1 MIKLVVI
8 MLISKGRGYVYG
20 IEYHVVFCVKYRKK
34 IINDTIKNSLFQIFI
49 LLAEEMGFTIIEINT
64 DLDHVH
70 LLISCKPQHY
80 IPDIIKRLKGTSA
93 RWLFQLY
100 PELKVQLYG
109 GHLWNPSYFI
119 ATVSDTLEEN
129 IKEYIINQSD
139 SVKSF
144 MKNLH

>member
-8 MLISKGRGYVYG
+8 ILISKGRGYVYG

-129 IKEYIINQSD
+129 IKEYIINQS
-139 SVKSF
+139 KGG
-144 MKNLH
+144 

>member
-1 MIKLVVI
+1 

-20 IEYHVVFCVKYRKK
+20 IEYHIVFCVKYRKK
-34 IINDTIKNSLFQIFI
+34 IIDDNIKNSLFQIFI
-49 LLAEEMGFTIIEINT
+49 LLSEEMGVTILEINT

-100 PELKVQLYG
+100 PELKEHLYG

-129 IKEYIINQSD
+129 IKDYIINQG
-139 SVKSF
+139 
-144 MKNLH
+144 KNG

>member
-1 MIKLVVI
+1 

-20 IEYHVVFCVKYRKK
+20 IEYHIVFCVKYRKK
-34 IINDTIKNSLFQIFI
+34 IIDGNIKKSLFQIFT
-49 LLAEEMGFTIIEINT
+49 LLSEEIGFTILEVNT
-64 DLDHVH
+64 DLEHVH

-80 IPDIIKRLKGTSA
+80 IPDIVKRLKGTSA

-100 PELKVQLYG
+100 PELKKELYG

-129 IKEYIINQSD
+129 IKEYIYNQG
-139 SVKSF
+139 K
-144 MKNLH
+144 

>member
-1 MIKLVVI
+1 

-20 IEYHVVFCVKYRKK
+20 IEYHIVFCVKYRKR
-34 IINDTIKNSLFQIFI
+34 IIDDNIKKSLFQIFT
-49 LLAEEMGFTIIEINT
+49 LLSEDIGFTILEVNT
-64 DLDHVH
+64 DLDHIH

-80 IPDIIKRLKGTSA
+80 IPDIVKRLKGTSA

-100 PELKVQLYG
+100 PELKKELDG

-129 IKEYIINQSD
+129 IKEYIYNQG
-139 SVKSF
+139 K
-144 MKNLH
+144 

>member
-1 MIKLVVI
+1 

-20 IEYHVVFCVKYRKK
+20 IEYHIVFCVKYRKK
-34 IINDTIKNSLFQIFI
+34 IIDDNIKKSLFQIFT
-49 LLAEEMGFTIIEINT
+49 LLSEDIGFTILEVNT
-64 DLDHVH
+64 DLDHIH

-80 IPDIIKRLKGTSA
+80 IPDIVKRLKGTSA

-100 PELKVQLYG
+100 PELKKELDG

-129 IKEYIINQSD
+129 IKEYIYNQG
-139 SVKSF
+139 K
-144 MKNLH
+144 

>member
-1 MIKLVVI
+1 

-20 IEYHVVFCVKYRKK
+20 IEYHIVFCVKYRKK
-34 IINDTIKNSLFQIFI
+34 IIDDNIKKSLLQIFT
-49 LLAEEMGFTIIEINT
+49 LLSEDIGFTILEVNT
-64 DLDHVH
+64 DLEHVH

-80 IPDIIKRLKGTSA
+80 IPDIVKRLKGTSA

-100 PELKVQLYG
+100 PELKKELYG

-129 IKEYIINQSD
+129 IKEYIYNQG
-139 SVKSF
+139 K
-144 MKNLH
+144 

>member
-1 MIKLVVI
+1 MSSIWYDYYGDN

-34 IINDTIKNSLFQIFI
+34 IFTEAIKNIIIQIFI
-49 LLAEEMGFTIIEINT
+49 LLSEDMGIKIIEINT

-93 RWLFQLY
+93 RWLFQIF
-100 PELKVQLYG
+100 PELKLQLYG

-119 ATVSDTLEEN
+119 STVSDNLETN
-129 IKEYIINQSD
+129 IKEYINNQG
-139 SVKSF
+139 K
-144 MKNLH
+144 

>member
-1 MIKLVVI
+1 
-8 MLISKGRGYVYG
+8 
-20 IEYHVVFCVKYRKK
+20 
-34 IINDTIKNSLFQIFI
+34 
-49 LLAEEMGFTIIEINT
+49 MGFTIIEINT

-129 IKEYIINQSD
+129 IKEYIINQS
-139 SVKSF
+139 KGG
-144 MKNLH
+144 

>member
-1 MIKLVVI
+1 MLKTICFLSNI
-8 MLISKGRGYVYG
+8 GYDYYRDGMLISKGRGYVYG

-34 IINDTIKNSLFQIFI
+34 IFNDVIKDTLIQILI
-49 LLAEEMGFTIIEINT
+49 LLSEEMEIKIIEINA

-93 RWLFQLY
+93 RWLFQIF
-100 PELKVQLYG
+100 PELKQQLYG

-119 ATVSDTLEEN
+119 
-129 IKEYIINQSD
+129 
-139 SVKSF
+139 
-144 MKNLH
+144 